1 MNTKKLAEAFNTLS
15 LGLGELA
22 EALQEPEGA
31 KAATSLPSPVPE
43 LPPVPLDEEEEM
55 LADLAFEAKPL
66 PKAVE
71 PVGDQGFAAICP
83 KHRVPYKEGRYGLF
97 CSKQTDDP
105 AWAKVRDGK
114 SWCSI
119 TPKNAAKYLEI
130 RAAA

>member
-1 MNTKKLAEAFNTLS
+1 MNTKKAAAALNTIS
-15 LGLGELA
+15 LGFAELS
-22 EALQEPEGA
+22 EAIEEPEGA
-31 KAATSLPSPVPE
+31 LRTAQAGSSSPAIPE
-43 LPPVPLDEEEEM
+43 LPPIAEDEEGF
-55 LADLAFEAKPL
+55 LADLAGLPIPKTAK
-66 PKAVE
+66 